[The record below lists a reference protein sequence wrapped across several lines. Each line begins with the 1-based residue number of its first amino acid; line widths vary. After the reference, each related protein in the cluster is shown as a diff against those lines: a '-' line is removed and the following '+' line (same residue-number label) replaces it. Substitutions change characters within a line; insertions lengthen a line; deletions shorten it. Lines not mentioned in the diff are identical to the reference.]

1 MEGVERIHAL
11 RFFRSIEWR
20 DGGRAHIFGA
30 VRVSP
35 ILEPLRA
42 PIVNDGNDSGP
53 APGPVPEA
61 DLSRVRTVPVG
72 GRPNKVLAEQFAAPP
87 PDDPAA
93 RSFGAFVRSLP
104 RILQAESFLAVVDAV
119 ASAVER
125 RRTILW
131 MLGGHVVKTG
141 LAPVLVDLMRRG
153 AITHVASNGSAGVHD
168 YEMARWGGTSEDV
181 EAGLADGSFGMADE
195 TGRDMNR
202 AFTRGMREGWG
213 MGESLARD
221 LSERGDL
228 AYPELSLLLQSH
240 RLGVQY
246 TLHPALGAEI
256 IHQHP
261 AADGAAIGDTGHR
274 DFRRL
279 SAALAG
285 LDDGGVV
292 INVGS
297 AVVMPEVFLK
307 ALTVARNLGGGAPR
321 GFTACDLDMQRH
333 YRPRV
338 NVVERPTRSGGG
350 RGYAITGHHEIM
362 VPLLAWAI
370 TERLGGGT
378 S

>member
-1 MEGVERIHAL
+1 VDDGIDN
-11 RFFRSIEWR
+11 RS
-20 DGGRAHIFGA
+20 GSAAGK
-30 VRVSP
+30 P
-35 ILEPLRA
+35 
-42 PIVNDGNDSGP
+42 
-53 APGPVPEA
+53 PEA

-72 GRPNKVLAEQFAAPP
+72 GRPNKVLAEHFAAPP
-87 PDDPAA
+87 PADPAG
-93 RSFGAFVRSLP
+93 RTFGAFVRSLP
-104 RILQAESFLAVVDAV
+104 HVLQAEAFLAVVDAIS
-119 ASAVER
+119 SAVER
-125 RRTILW
+125 RRTVLW

-153 AITHVASNGSAGVHD
+153 AITHLASNGSAGVHD

-181 EAGLADGSFGMADE
+181 ESGLADGSFGMAEE
-195 TGRDMNR
+195 TGRDMNA
-202 AFTRGMREGWG
+202 AFVRGMREGCG

-221 LSERGDL
+221 LAARGDL
-228 AYPELSLLLQSH
+228 AYPDLSLLLQAH
-240 RLGVQY
+240 RLGVPY

-279 SAALAG
+279 AAALAG

-307 ALTVARNLGGGAPR
+307 ALTVARNLNEGAPR
-321 GFTACDLDMQRH
+321 GFTSCDLDMIRH
-333 YRPRV
+333 YRPRM

-350 RGYAITGHHEIM
+350 RGFSITGHHEIM
-362 VPLLAWAI
+362 VPLLAWAVV
-370 TERLGGGT
+370 ERVG
-378 S
+378 